1 MNATFLASAF
11 LMVLL
16 ALSFATM
23 PLIRDARS
31 SSNGFAKLPVI
42 VVLSASLLSIGLYAA
57 IGSPD
62 VAASRAISDP
72 SVARSQIS
80 PADPANKAASVNE
93 LLSGLEMRL
102 QNDPGDGKGWLL
114 LAKSYDHLGRVHDA
128 LAAYE
133 KATQLGLTDSEL
145 EARLR

>member
-31 SSNGFAKLPVI
+31 SSNGFAKVPAI
-42 VVLSASLLSIGLYAA
+42 VVLSASLLAIGLYAA

-102 QNDPGDGKGWLL
+102 QDDPGDGKGWLL
-114 LAKSYDHLGRVHDA
+114 LAKSYDHLGRGHDA
-128 LAAYE
+128 VAAYE